1 MNACNH
7 SAYAAAGNFFQGSN
21 PACLLIGYRVIYP
34 KLELEFKELLDGLHL
49 IVALL
54 GIGCW

>member
-34 KLELEFKELLDGLHL
+34 KLEFKELLDGLHL